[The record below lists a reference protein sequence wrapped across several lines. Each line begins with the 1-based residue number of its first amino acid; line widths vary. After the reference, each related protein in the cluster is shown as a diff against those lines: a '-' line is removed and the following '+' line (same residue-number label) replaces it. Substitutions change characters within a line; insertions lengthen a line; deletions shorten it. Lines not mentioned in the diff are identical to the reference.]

1 MVEFSPME
9 KPLTS
14 PDTDTSSGTETPS
27 ATEISPGAETP
38 AAADM
43 SSGTDTPSI
52 TDALPAQDKPTIEG
66 LITDIVQVLKSSR
79 GLDARKLE
87 SLIAR
92 YNRAWHSPER
102 HFAKRQLLPAY
113 QRMKCEHK
121 DLWRTWHIS
130 EQDEAYLIGL
140 LQMKPRRSASGVAT
154 ITVITKPHACA
165 SACLYCP
172 NDVRMPKSYLFKEPA
187 CQRAE
192 RNFFDPY
199 LQVASRLEA
208 LHEMG
213 HATDKIE
220 LIVLGGTWSDYPRS
234 YRTWYARE
242 LFRALNDSPAERQE
256 HCNARRAAYKKSAIS
271 CEAAEL
277 VQQCKPV
284 QDLVNAGQITYN
296 EAVGRLFGPQS
307 SWGTTASWQQ
317 TCQEDLFA
325 EHTRNET
332 ADHRCVGLVVET
344 RPDAISVESLHALR
358 EIGCT
363 KVQIGV
369 QSTHD
374 EILAANDRGITTATI
389 KQAFRLLR
397 VFGFKIHAHFMVNL
411 LGSTPAD
418 DKRDYA
424 CFADTPAF
432 RPDEV
437 KLYPCALIEGTG
449 LMAHWE
455 KGTWR
460 PYSEDELVDVLT
472 ADVLATPA
480 YTRLSRMIRDISTQD
495 IVAGNKKPNLRQMV
509 EERLR
514 TDNYH
519 EAIREIR
526 FREINRE
533 AVDTNKLA
541 LKEIAYRTEVSEEHF
556 LQWVDPADRIAGFLR
571 LSLPD
576 ESYIAA
582 HAGELPVNAGEAMI
596 REVHIY
602 GVAAHLH
609 HTNAGVQHLGLGRQ
623 LVERACTIA
632 AKAGFTKLNV
642 ISAIGTREYYRRLS
656 FYDNGLYQQ
665 RNLLEPTK

>member
-14 PDTDTSSGTETPS
+14 PGTDTSPVTETSLAVDMLSSTDTPCV
-27 ATEISPGAETP
+27 TDTSPGA
-38 AAADM
+38 
-43 SSGTDTPSI
+43 
-52 TDALPAQDKPTIEG
+52 DASTVTNASPTNEKPTIEG
-66 LITDIVQVLKSSR
+66 LITDIIQALKSSR
-79 GLDARKLE
+79 ELDARKLE

-113 QRMKCEHK
+113 QHMKREHE

-234 YRTWYARE
+234 YRIWYARE
-242 LFRALNDSPAERQE
+242 LFRALNDSPTERQE
-256 HCNARRAAYKKSAIS
+256 RCNTRRTAYKKSAIS

-344 RPDAISVESLHALR
+344 RPDAISAESLHALR

-369 QSTHD
+369 QSTRD

-533 AVDTNKLA
+533 TFDINELT
-541 LKEIAYRTEVSEEHF
+541 LKEIVYQTEVSEEHF

-582 HAGELPVNAGEAMI
+582 HAGELPINAGEAMI
-596 REVHIY
+596 REVHVY

-609 HTNAGVQHLGLGRQ
+609 RTDAGVQHLGLGRQ
-623 LVERACTIA
+623 LVEQACTIA